1 MRHYHYNLATRF
13 VSDLKLPIAIISDE
27 ETFFYELGLYEEQY
41 KSLSKWSELWETLYK
56 MYPYKTDN
64 QRAELFLQ
72 DYYQTRDDIIKF
84 IEESEAYKSFNEN
97 KDIIDKY
104 AFKSSFNNVSKSV
117 YNQENIGQRFI
128 SVDMKNANFQALRY
142 AGVLPKYSSYKDL
155 VSKFTVNELI
165 DEYVA
170 NSKYTRQVIFGKLNP
185 KRQIMVER
193 WLMYQIYEK
202 FFSNEYE
209 LCYFGSDE
217 FVMRENGKPISDDEK
232 SSIIASIEC
241 EFDGLEV
248 RIEDFSLTGYE
259 FFVQH
264 SDNTEHK
271 LGEFYKRSCD
281 ESKFK
286 CIPLPYHKILYKIM
300 TGNEFYINDMD
311 RELMYEKCRV
321 RLVED
326 IHVKEIVK

>member
-1 MRHYHYNLATRF
+1 
-13 VSDLKLPIAIISDE
+13 
-27 ETFFYELGLYEEQY
+27 
-41 KSLSKWSELWETLYK
+41 
-56 MYPYKTDN
+56 
-64 QRAELFLQ
+64 
-72 DYYQTRDDIIKF
+72 
-84 IEESEAYKSFNEN
+84 
-97 KDIIDKY
+97 
-104 AFKSSFNNVSKSV
+104 
-117 YNQENIGQRFI
+117 
-128 SVDMKNANFQALRY
+128 
-142 AGVLPKYSSYKDL
+142 
-155 VSKFTVNELI
+155 
-165 DEYVA
+165 
-170 NSKYTRQVIFGKLNP
+170 
-185 KRQIMVER
+185 
-193 WLMYQIYEK
+193 LMFQIYEK
-202 FFSNEYE
+202 FFANEYE

-217 FVMRENGKPISDDEK
+217 FVMRENDKPISADEK

>member
-13 VSDLKLPIAIISDE
+13 VSDLKLPVSIISDE
-27 ETFFYELGLYEEQY
+27 ETFFYELFLYEKDY
-41 KSLSKWSELWETLYK
+41 GSLTKWEELWNTLYE
-56 MYPYKTDN
+56 MYPEKTDN

-104 AFKSSFNNVSKSV
+104 AFKSSFNNVSKSI

-155 VSKFTVNELI
+155 ISKFTVNELLN
-165 DEYVA
+165 DYVA

-193 WLMYQIYEK
+193 WLMHQIYEK
-202 FFSNEYE
+202 FFANEYE

-217 FVMRENGKPISDDEK
+217 FVMRENGNPISDDEK

-259 FFVQH
+259 FFVEH
-264 SDNTEHK
+264 SDKTEHK

-281 ESKFK
+281 TGKYK
-286 CIPLPYHKILYKIM
+286 CIPLPYHKILYKTM
-300 TGNEFYINDMD
+300 RNENITFKD

-321 RLVED
+321 MLLEN
-326 IHVKEIVK
+326 IFVKEIIK